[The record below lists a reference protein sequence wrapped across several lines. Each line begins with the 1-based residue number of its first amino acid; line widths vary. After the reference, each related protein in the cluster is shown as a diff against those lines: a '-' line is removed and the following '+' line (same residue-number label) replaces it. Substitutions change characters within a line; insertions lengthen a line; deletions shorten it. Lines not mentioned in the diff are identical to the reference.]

1 MRLRLIAFAC
11 HLALSAIIVAVTMGL
26 VVSVW
31 YPGSLFYAQDFSKI
45 VVTLVAVDL
54 VLGPL
59 LTFLVY
65 NPQKKLLHFDRK
77 KLLKFDLAI
86 IFLIQVSALSYGVYM
101 SYISRPVYVVYSTNR
116 FDSVGAN
123 EYDRVDSRKVSPDN
137 PYLRLSNTGPK
148 WVGAIAP
155 VKMSLADTLDLQ
167 FSSEYGDGL
176 RMMPHYYVPYE
187 KIKADAIKNG
197 KRASEL
203 NLDDKQVLRKSD
215 SSKEKVLPS
224 SVEQINAV
232 RVWLT
237 HLSVPLEKV
246 VLVPLKGRDKFA
258 IVAINVD
265 TGVVLDSLAQDPW
278 WYQ

>member
-1 MRLRLIAFAC
+1 M
-11 HLALSAIIVAVTMGL
+11 
-26 VVSVW
+26 
-31 YPGSLFYAQDFSKI
+31 FYAQDFSKI